1 MEQQR
6 KRHKEETN
14 RMSVSIT
21 IRLALLLVGFN
32 LSIFSGIDAIAAE
45 RVRVG
50 VPSRS
55 ALWWP
60 LYIAEEKKLY
70 HAEDMVVETV
80 LIQAGAARAMQIL
93 TAGDL
98 DFVTAGTISSLT
110 AYFRG
115 SPILMVA
122 GLIDKSPFQIFASPE
137 IQSVKDLKGK
147 AIASGALGGPPHFVV
162 SVVLRAAGLDPRK
175 DVQQFNVAGG
185 NNRILALQQKQ
196 VSAAVLPPPFS
207 FRAAEMGFNRIAS
220 ARDYI
225 PDDQNDGIATTR
237 EHAEKQPEKVRKFVR
252 TVTKGM
258 RFIVSNREEAIR
270 ILGKYTRETRP
281 MLEKT
286 YEFMVPTINEKINEK
301 GVESIYHY
309 LVDSGVVKETQ
320 EWKGFIDIRFLPRE
334 L

>member
-1 MEQQR
+1 
-6 KRHKEETN
+6 
-14 RMSVSIT
+14 MSVSTT
-21 IRLALLLVGFN
+21 IRVILLVVGLN
-32 LSIFSGIDAIAAE
+32 LSVYCSMEALAAE
-45 RVRVG
+45 KVRVG

-60 LYIAEEKKLY
+60 LYVAEEKKLY
-70 HAEDMVVETV
+70 HAEDIVVEMV

-98 DFVTAGTISSLT
+98 DFVTAGTISSLA
-110 AYFRG
+110 AYLRG
-115 SPILMVA
+115 SQIVMVA
-122 GLIDKSPFQIFASPE
+122 GLIDKSPFQIFATPE

-162 SVVLRAAGLDPRK
+162 SVVLRAAGLDPKK

-207 FRAAEMGFNRIAS
+207 FRADEMGFKRIAS
-220 ARDYI
+220 ARDYM
-225 PDDQNDGIATTR
+225 PEDQNDGISTTR
-237 EHAEKQPEKVRKFVR
+237 ERVEKQPEKVRKFVR
-252 TVTKGM
+252 SITKGM

-270 ILGKYTRETRP
+270 ILGKYTQETRP

-286 YEFMVPTINEKINEK
+286 YEFMVPTISERINEK

-309 LVDSGVVKETQ
+309 LLESGVVKEPR
-320 EWKGFIDIRFLPRE
+320 EWKGFLHTHFLPRD

>member
-1 MEQQR
+1 MW
-6 KRHKEETN
+6 
-14 RMSVSIT
+14 VSIT
-21 IRLALLLVGFN
+21 IRLVLLVVALK
-32 LSIFSGIDAIAAE
+32 LSVFCSMDAIAAE
-45 RVRVG
+45 NVRVG

-60 LYIAEEKKLY
+60 LYV
-70 HAEDMVVETV
+70 AEDRQLYQAEGIAVETV

-98 DFVTAGTISSLT
+98 DFVTAGTISSLG
-110 AYFRG
+110 AYLRG
-115 SPILMVA
+115 SQIVMVA
-122 GLIDKSPFQIFASPE
+122 GLIDKSPFQIFATPD
-137 IQSVKDLKGK
+137 IQSIKDLRGK
-147 AIASGALGGPPHFVV
+147 AIASGALGGPPHFVM

-207 FRAAEMGFNRIAS
+207 FRAAEMGFKRIAS

-225 PDDQNDGIATTR
+225 PDDQNDGISTMR
-237 EHAEKQPEKVRKFVR
+237 DIVEKQPEKVRKFVR
-252 TVTKGM
+252 AVTKGM
-258 RFIVSNREEAIR
+258 RFIVSNRGEAIR
-270 ILGKYTRETRP
+270 ILGKYTQATRP

-286 YEFMVPTINEKINEK
+286 YEFMVPTINEKINEG
-301 GVESIYHY
+301 GVESIYQY
-309 LVDSGVVKETQ
+309 LVESGVVKEGR
-320 EWKGFIDIRFLPRE
+320 EWKGFIDLRFLPHD